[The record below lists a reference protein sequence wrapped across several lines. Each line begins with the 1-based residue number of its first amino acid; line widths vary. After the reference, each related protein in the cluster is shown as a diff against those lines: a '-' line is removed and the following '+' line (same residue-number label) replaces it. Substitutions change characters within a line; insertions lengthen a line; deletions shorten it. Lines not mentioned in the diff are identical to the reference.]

1 MLNKFFLKESLMI
14 FTIICILTTLIIITY
29 SDYTLNTKKNSSLK
43 NHINVVNFIEKS
55 FIKCI
60 NGEKLVLK
68 QSLTTNTEDF
78 CSTVIL
84 ANALKIREA
93 LVNHFNALEWC
104 NAYELMNS
112 PDNCMPAVVE
122 GSYMEKGNFGET
134 LLLVS
139 KNSLIV
145 HTKISSSKNITNNI
159 NFK

>member
-1 MLNKFFLKESLMI
+1 MLKKLFLIETLII
-14 FTIICILTTLIIITY
+14 FVIIAILTTLIIITY
-29 SDYTLNTKKNSSLK
+29 SDYTLNTKKNASLK
-43 NHINVVNFIEKS
+43 NHTNVVNFIEKS

-60 NGEKLVLK
+60 NGEELVLK

-104 NAYELMNS
+104 NTYELMDS
-112 PDNCMPAVVE
+112 LDNCIPAVVE
-122 GSYMEKGNFGET
+122 GAYIEKGNLGET

-139 KNSLIV
+139 KKSLIV